1 MKKLLFAALLCGGFQ
16 AALADGSDYLD
27 QRQQIFM
34 QNLPEYNK
42 EFNEMDV
49 PLPAVPNPNEGDWFE
64 LYIDN
69 LYKGSPRILLSSI
82 TQAPDGSVRYVFN
95 NRSEAGYDNITAEG
109 MLCVTGTKLLDSE
122 GSKLKTYGYADL
134 VNHRWIEPR
143 NAQWTTLGG
152 KRNAQWTTLGGKR
165 NATDRVRRVLYDA
178 FCLDTRAR
186 SSDETLRARIRTQGK
201 TEKREYGK

>member
-122 GSKLKTYGYADL
+122 GSKLKTFGYADL

-152 KRNAQWTTLGGKR
+152 KHNG
-165 NATDRVRRVLYDA
+165 TDRVRRVLYDA
-178 FCLDTRAR
+178 FCIDTKAR
-186 SSDETLRARIRTQGK
+186 NSDEELRAQIRKQGK
-201 TEKREYGK
+201 TTEREYGK

>member
-1 MKKLLFAALLCGGFQ
+1 MKKLLLAALLCGGFQ

-49 PLPAVPNPNEGDWFE
+49 PLPAVPNPTEGDWFE

-69 LYKGSPRILLSSI
+69 LYQGSPRILLSSI

-152 KRNAQWTTLGGKR
+152 KRNAP
-165 NATDRVRRVLYDA
+165 DRVRRVLYDA

>member
-1 MKKLLFAALLCGGFQ
+1 MKKLLLAALLCGGFQ

-49 PLPAVPNPNEGDWFE
+49 PLPAVPNPTEGDWFE
-64 LYIDN
+64 LYIDHP
-69 LYKGSPRILLSSI
+69 YKGSPRILLSSI
-82 TQAPDGSVRYVFN
+82 TPAPDGSVRYVFN

-152 KRNAQWTTLGGKR
+152 KRNA
-165 NATDRVRRVLYDA
+165 TDRVRRVLYDA

>member
-1 MKKLLFAALLCGGFQ
+1 MKKLLLAALLCGGFQ
-16 AALADGSDYLD
+16 AVLADGSDYLD

-34 QNLPEYNK
+34 QNLHEYNK

-134 VNHRWIEPR
+134 VNPLWIEPR
-143 NAQWTTLGG
+143 NAQWTTQGG
-152 KRNAQWTTLGGKR
+152 KRNE
-165 NATDRVRRVLYDA
+165 TDRVRRVLYDA

>member
-152 KRNAQWTTLGGKR
+152 KRNS
-165 NATDRVRRVLYDA
+165 TDRVRRVLYDA
-178 FCLDTRAR
+178 FCIDTKAR
-186 SSDETLRARIRTQGK
+186 NSDEELRAQIRKQGK
-201 TEKREYGK
+201 TTEREYGK

>member
-109 MLCVTGTKLLDSE
+109 MLCITGTKLLDSE
-122 GSKLKTYGYADL
+122 GSKLKTFGYADL

-152 KRNAQWTTLGGKR
+152 KLNS
-165 NATDRVRRVLYDA
+165 TDRVRRVLYDA
-178 FCLDTRAR
+178 FCIDTKAR
-186 SSDETLRARIRTQGK
+186 NSDEELRAQIRKQGK
-201 TEKREYGK
+201 TTEREYGK